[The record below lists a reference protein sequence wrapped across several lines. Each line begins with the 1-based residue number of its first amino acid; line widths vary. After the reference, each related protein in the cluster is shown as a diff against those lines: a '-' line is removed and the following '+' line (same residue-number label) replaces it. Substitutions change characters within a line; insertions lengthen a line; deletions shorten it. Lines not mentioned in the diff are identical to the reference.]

1 MSLNKKA
8 LASDLVKV
16 ATFNIVAHVLM
27 HVRFGD
33 ALFDEKFIYS
43 LIFILL
49 GFTLYHVAVDFH
61 VLALFKEKVKAGVAK
76 VEDKIAERVAAKIEK
91 KKNQQS

>member
-76 VEDKIAERVAAKIEK
+76 VEDKIAERVAAKLAK
-91 KKNQQS
+91 RN

>member
-16 ATFNIVAHVLM
+16 ATFNVVAHVLM

-33 ALFDEKFIYS
+33 ALFDSKFIYS

-49 GFTLYHVAVDFH
+49 GFTLYHVAVDYH
-61 VLALFKEKVKAGVAK
+61 VVALFKEKVKATVIK
-76 VEDKIAERVAAKIEK
+76 VKDKIAKSSAAKMIK
-91 KKNQQS
+91 KK

>member
-16 ATFNIVAHVLM
+16 ATFNVVAHVLM
-27 HVRFGD
+27 HLRFGD
-33 ALFDEKFIYS
+33 ALFDEKFVYS

-49 GFTLYHVAVDFH
+49 GFTLYHVAIDFH
-61 VLALFKEKVKAGVAK
+61 VLALFKEKVKAGVEKVKAK
-76 VEDKIAERVAAKIEK
+76 LT
-91 KKNQQS
+91 